1 MLFSFTNL
9 GLVEFQVGY
18 LAFIS
23 SFLSNRR
30 LWVVLDGKSSQ
41 EYLLYLIAS
50 ELDSDLRDTV
60 DLGVKWLIDFNA
72 GETQLVLFDQSGNTG
87 AIDIKM
93 DGSSFRKLGL
103 TFSAKWDWGSYIISV
118 VETAYYEVSFS

>member
-1 MLFSFTNL
+1 M
-9 GLVEFQVGY
+9 
-18 LAFIS
+18 
-23 SFLSNRR
+23 
-30 LWVVLDGKSSQ
+30 VLYGKSSQ

-60 DLGVKWLIDFNA
+60 DLGAKWLIDFNV

-103 TFSAKWDWGSYIISV
+103 TFSAKLDWGSYIASV